1 VSAPVLYV
9 LAGPNGSGKSTFA
22 REVLQPVTR
31 LPFINADEIA
41 AQRWPGR
48 EQQHA
53 YDAAEA
59 AAAARDGA
67 LASRVSFIT
76 ETVFSHPSKVELVY
90 RAVALRYVVELHVM
104 LVPEDLA
111 VARVA
116 YRVADGGHAVPEN
129 KVRERY
135 RRLWELV
142 AQARQIAHR
151 TRFYDNSRAD
161 AFARVADY
169 ELGLPVGT
177 PSWPTWTPA
186 VLSADQSR

>member
-22 REVLQPVTR
+22 RETLQPITH

-41 AQRWPGR
+41 AERWPGEE
-48 EQQHA
+48 EQRA
-53 YDAAEA
+53 YEAAQAAAEA
-59 AAAARDGA
+59 REDA
-67 LASRVSFIT
+67 LRSGRSFIT
-76 ETVFSHPSKVELVY
+76 ETVFSHPSKVGLV
-90 RAVALRYVVELHVM
+90 RQAVALGHLVELHVM

-116 YRVADGGHAVPEN
+116 YRVESGGHAVPED

-142 AQARQIAHR
+142 AQATHVAHR
-151 TRFYDNSRAD
+151 ARFYDNTRARP
-161 AFARVADY
+161 FAPVADF
-169 ELGLPVGT
+169 ELGRPAGK
-177 PSWPTWTPA
+177 PAWPAWTPIA
-186 VLSADQSR
+186 LTDDL